1 MHAIRVDEPHRLN
14 AIEIDAP
21 EPGPGEVL
29 VRIGRAGICGSDMH
43 IFHGLNPFARYPRVI
58 GHEAMGRIA
67 ALGDGIADL
76 RIGQRVVLDP
86 VIACASCHACRIGRP
101 NVCANLQVIG
111 VHRDGGMSE
120 FTLMPQANAIPIPDG
135 LSDLAAAMAEPYS
148 IAANVALIY
157 GAGVVGLTCL
167 QALRM
172 LGARAIV
179 AGIEDRWLERAAG
192 LGAGRSLPQ
201 RGSAGHRG
209 GGDRRLWRHSGD
221 RRGRRSRLARAS
233 SPDRPDGSR

>member
-1 MHAIRVDEPHRLN
+1 MLANLLSKASTIAML
-14 AIEIDAP
+14 
-21 EPGPGEVL
+21 G
-29 VRIGRAGICGSDMH
+29 
-43 IFHGLNPFARYPRVI
+43 FVI
-58 GHEAMGRIA
+58 SSMLAMGAGLTISQ
-67 ALGDGIADL
+67 IIQPL
-76 RIGQRVVLDP
+76 RNPRL
-86 VIACASCHACRIGRP
+86 IACASCNACGIGCP
-101 NVCANLQVIG
+101 YVCANLHVIG